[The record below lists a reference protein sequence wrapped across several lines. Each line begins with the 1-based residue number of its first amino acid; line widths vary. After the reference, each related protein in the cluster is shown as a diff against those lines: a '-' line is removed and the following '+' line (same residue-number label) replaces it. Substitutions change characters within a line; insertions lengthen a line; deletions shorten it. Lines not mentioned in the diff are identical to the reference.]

1 MALFYKNTNIKI
13 SNNQNLYAILIIKGT
28 NADDFNMWLTWYEKF
43 IKCDNIIILNDNS
56 ELNIS
61 DYIKNYNNIV
71 LINELYS
78 KTNQITNYNIVISD
92 VIKPNINDIII
103 IPDFDEFWWYD
114 SSKFNS
120 FKECVM
126 HDFIK
131 FKTHSLGVPWTN
143 MMSKNLLQER
153 PTNMNFN
160 DLCKYRINVP
170 YVEMK
175 PIVLYNNE
183 FYDSVHHG
191 LKDFKAITSID
202 IEGGIDNR
210 HRLFA
215 NTIYDY
221 YLRIYHYRITT
232 IDEYNNKIK
241 TSLIKQ
247 NLINNKRYYMDSNIY
262 DYLEKT
268 DQFPYMLDLTVDSTL
283 KYLK

>member
-13 SNNQNLYAILIIKGT
+13 SKEIQNLYAILIIKGT
-28 NADDFNMWLTWYEKF
+28 NAADFNMWLTWYEKF
-43 IKCDNIIILNDNS
+43 IKCDKIIILNDNS

-78 KTNQITNYNIVISD
+78 KTNQIDNYNIVISD
-92 VIKPNINDIII
+92 IIKPNINDIII

-114 SSKFNS
+114 SFKFNS

-143 MMSKNLLQER
+143 MMSKNLLATR
-153 PTNMNFN
+153 PENMNYN
-160 DLCKYRINVP
+160 DLCKFRINVAFI
-170 YVEMK
+170 EMK
-175 PIVLYNNE
+175 PVILYDNND
-183 FYDSVHHG
+183 FDSVHHG
-191 LKDFKAITSID
+191 LKNFETITTTD
-202 IEGGIDNR
+202 VFEIDNR
-210 HRLFA
+210 HKIFA
-215 NTIYDY
+215 RTIYDY
-221 YLRIYHYRITT
+221 YLRLYHYRITT
-232 IDEYNNKIK
+232 IDEYNDKIK

-247 NLINNKRYYMDSNIY
+247 NLINNKRYYMDSNIE
-262 DYLEKT
+262 DYLTKSK
-268 DQFPYMLDLTVDSTL
+268 QFPYMLDLTVDSTL

>member
-13 SNNQNLYAILIIKGT
+13 SKEIQNLYAILIIKGT
-28 NADDFNMWLTWYEKF
+28 NAADFNMWLTWYEKF
-43 IKCDNIIILNDNS
+43 IKCDKIIILNDNS

-78 KTNQITNYNIVISD
+78 KTNQIDNYNIVISD
-92 VIKPNINDIII
+92 IIKPNINDIII

-114 SSKFNS
+114 SFKFNS

-143 MMSKNLLQER
+143 MMSKNLLATR
-153 PTNMNFN
+153 PENMNYN
-160 DLCKYRINVP
+160 DLCKFRINVAFI
-170 YVEMK
+170 EMK
-175 PIVLYNNE
+175 PVILYDNND
-183 FYDSVHHG
+183 FDSVHHG
-191 LKDFKAITSID
+191 LKNFETITTTD
-202 IEGGIDNR
+202 VFEIDNR
-210 HRLFA
+210 HKMFA
-215 NTIYDY
+215 RTIYDY
-221 YLRIYHYRITT
+221 YLRLYHYRITT
-232 IDEYNNKIK
+232 IDEYNDKIK

-247 NLINNKRYYMDSNIY
+247 NLINNKRYYMDSNIE
-262 DYLEKT
+262 DYLTKSK
-268 DQFPYMLDLTVDSTL
+268 QFPYMLDLTVDSTL

>member
-13 SNNQNLYAILIIKGT
+13 SKEIQKLYAILIIKGT
-28 NADDFNMWLTWYEKF
+28 NAADFNMWLTWYEKF
-43 IKCDNIIILNDNS
+43 IKCDKIIILNDNS

-78 KTNQITNYNIVISD
+78 KTNQIDNYNIVISD
-92 VIKPNINDIII
+92 IIKPNINDIII

-114 SSKFNS
+114 SFKFNS

-143 MMSKNLLQER
+143 MMSKNLLATR
-153 PTNMNFN
+153 PENMNYN
-160 DLCKYRINVP
+160 DLCKFRINVAFI
-170 YVEMK
+170 EMK
-175 PIVLYNNE
+175 PVILYDNND
-183 FYDSVHHG
+183 FDSVHHG
-191 LKDFKAITSID
+191 LKNFETITTTD
-202 IEGGIDNR
+202 VFEIDNR
-210 HRLFA
+210 HKMFA
-215 NTIYDY
+215 RTIYDY
-221 YLRIYHYRITT
+221 YLRLYHYRITT
-232 IDEYNNKIK
+232 IDEYNDKIK

-247 NLINNKRYYMDSNIY
+247 NLINNKRYYMDSNIE
-262 DYLEKT
+262 DYLTKSK
-268 DQFPYMLDLTVDSTL
+268 QFPYMLDLTVDSTL

>member
-13 SNNQNLYAILIIKGT
+13 SKETQNLYAILIIKGT
-28 NADDFNMWLTWYEKF
+28 NAADFNMWLTWYEKF
-43 IKCDNIIILNDNS
+43 IKCDKIIILNDNS

-78 KTNQITNYNIVISD
+78 KTNQIDNYNIVISD
-92 VIKPNINDIII
+92 IIKPNINDIII

-114 SSKFNS
+114 SFKFNS

-143 MMSKNLLQER
+143 MMSKNLLATR
-153 PTNMNFN
+153 PENMNYN
-160 DLCKYRINVP
+160 DLCKFRINVAFI
-170 YVEMK
+170 EMK
-175 PIVLYNNE
+175 PVILYDNND
-183 FYDSVHHG
+183 FDSVHHG
-191 LKDFKAITSID
+191 LKNFETITTTD
-202 IEGGIDNR
+202 VFEIDNR
-210 HRLFA
+210 HKMFA
-215 NTIYDY
+215 RTIYDY
-221 YLRIYHYRITT
+221 YLRLYHYRITT
-232 IDEYNNKIK
+232 IDEYNDKIK

-247 NLINNKRYYMDSNIY
+247 NLINNKRYYMDSNIE
-262 DYLEKT
+262 DYLTKSK
-268 DQFPYMLDLTVDSTL
+268 QFPYMLDLTVDSTL

>member
-13 SNNQNLYAILIIKGT
+13 SKEIQKLYAILIIKGS
-28 NADDFNMWLTWYEKF
+28 NAADFNMWLTWYEKF
-43 IKCDNIIILNDNS
+43 IKCDKIIILNDDS

-71 LINELYS
+71 LINGLYS

-92 VIKPNINDIII
+92 IIKPNINDIII

-114 SSKFNS
+114 SFKFNS

-143 MMSKNLLQER
+143 MMSKNLLATR
-153 PTNMNFN
+153 PENMNYN
-160 DLCKYRINVP
+160 DLCKFRINVAFI
-170 YVEMK
+170 EMK
-175 PIVLYNNE
+175 PVILYDNNN
-183 FYDSVHHG
+183 FDSVHHG
-191 LKDFKAITSID
+191 LKNFETITTTD
-202 IEGGIDNR
+202 VFDIDNR
-210 HRLFA
+210 HKLFA
-215 NTIYDY
+215 RTIYDY
-221 YLRIYHYRITT
+221 YLRLYHYRITT

-247 NLINNKRYYMDSNIY
+247 NLINNKRYYMDSNIE
-262 DYLEKT
+262 DYLTKSK
-268 DQFPYMLDLTVDSTL
+268 QFPYMLDLTVDSTL